1 MQKLIRI
8 FSALTVVSGIA
19 AFAYLTS
26 LPGEGLSP
34 FRLASLAGI
43 LSVAIASAFV
53 FFTFRSAELTERLTA
68 WIQRWKPAVL
78 LSFLSFAFAWIAWL
92 AVLYKDLW
100 ILHFSEALYERSV
113 PVLLI
118 GALTGFQAGIVFLIP
133 HLDKKNLAPSSKSV
147 WRTSLFLA
155 AGFFLLAIFIAATK
169 IGITYDIVGLNW
181 GPAGVPISFA
191 QVNLVLAIGFLFTFA
206 MALIRK
212 NAVLMDMRW
221 LVRLDVIVF
230 AGLWMAAVM
239 LWSAQTISPSH
250 FSPAVSAPNFEY
262 YPYSDAAL
270 FDKAS
275 YRFFTGVGLGENL
288 IRRPLYAGLLALF
301 HMIGGVTHEGTMSVQ
316 ILFLALIPALIYLL
330 TAKLSNRF
338 AGFLA
343 GGFVIL
349 REANAIE
356 LSGKIATSHAKLMMS
371 DLPAMLGIVALVFAC
386 IVLFAR
392 SKQDK
397 WLLLVTG
404 GILGLTVLVRAQ
416 SLILLPL
423 ILLLLLFH
431 QKFSKPAFIQSTF
444 LVLGLAAV
452 ITPWAIRNWIVTG
465 SPSLGDGGEKV
476 LMARNYSF
484 QVTEYPQPL
493 PGETSDEFSDRLTD
507 QILTHILQH
516 PGDVAF
522 FVSNHFLRSLAT
534 SAVFIA
540 PVYSADTPE
549 SLVGNYPFWGDWNGT
564 LPGGT
569 LIPLAVNFVILSFG
583 IGLAQAGGKRIGW
596 YPLLF
601 FIVYQAGN
609 AIARTSGWRFSLPID
624 WVVIVYYCIALSY
637 LPYKLSFADD
647 NPTKTESGST
657 RPSRLYP
664 TIFLIL
670 FAAGILL
677 PLAGQFAPQQDFAP
691 LTDEASQT
699 LLERDLSTS
708 SQFSEFLEQENA
720 VIISGIAL
728 YPRYFRPNGNVYIA
742 EMPQDFRYLH
752 FWLLHDHDS
761 QIVLPRERP
770 PDFFPHASTVTVI
783 GCEDGNHISAWAVI
797 LHVETGKEIVLQEP
811 VPPLTCP

>member
-19 AFAYLTS
+19 AFAHLTS

-34 FRLASLAGI
+34 IRLVSLAGI
-43 LSVAIASAFV
+43 LSVTIASAFV
-53 FFTFRSAELTERLTA
+53 FFKFRSAELTGRLTV
-68 WIQRWKPAVL
+68 WIQQFKPAVL
-78 LSFLSFAFAWIAWL
+78 LSFLFFAFAWIAWL
-92 AVLYKDLW
+92 AILHKDLW
-100 ILHFSEALYERSV
+100 ILHFSEALYVRSV

-118 GALTGFQAGIVFLIP
+118 GSLAGFQAGIILSLP
-133 HLDKKNLAPSSKSV
+133 YLDGRDFNLSSKPV
-147 WRTSLFLA
+147 WRTSLFLT
-155 AGFFLLAIFIAATK
+155 AGFSLLAIFIAMTK
-169 IGITYDIVGLNW
+169 IGITYDNVGLNW

-206 MALIRK
+206 IALIRK
-212 NAVLMDMRW
+212 NAVLMDVRW
-221 LVRLDVIVF
+221 LVGLDVIVF

-275 YRFFTGVGLGENL
+275 YRFFTGVGLGDNL

-301 HMIGGVTHEGTMSVQ
+301 HTIGGVAYEGTVSVQ

-330 TAKLSNRF
+330 TAKLSNRL

-371 DLPAMLGIVALVFAC
+371 DLPTMLGIVALVYAC
-386 IVLFAR
+386 IVLFEK

-404 GILGLTVLVRAQ
+404 SILGLTVLVRAQ

-423 ILLLLLFH
+423 ILLLLLLH
-431 QKFSKPAFIQSTF
+431 QKFSKPAFIQSAI
-444 LVLGLAAV
+444 LILGLAAV

-493 PGETSDEFSDRLTD
+493 PGETSDEFSDRLTA

-516 PGDVAF
+516 PGDVASF
-522 FVSNHFLRSLAT
+522 LSNHFLRGLAT

-540 PVYSADTPE
+540 PVYSTSTPE
-549 SLVGNYPFWGDWNGT
+549 SLVGKYPFWGDWSGT
-564 LPGGT
+564 LPGST
-569 LIPLAVNFVILSFG
+569 SISLIVNLAILSFG
-583 IGLAQAGGKRIGW
+583 IGLAQARDKRTGW

-624 WVVIVYYCIALSY
+624 WVIIVYYCIALSH
-637 LPYKLSFADD
+637 LPSKLISL
-647 NPTKTESGST
+647 TGGSGEKRDSEK
-657 RPSRLYP
+657 PSRLYP

-670 FAAGILL
+670 FAAGISL
-677 PLAGQFAPQQDFAP
+677 PLAGQLAPRQDFAP
-691 LTDEASQT
+691 GTEEASQT
-699 LLERDLSTS
+699 LLERDLLTS

-720 VIISGIAL
+720 VIVSGIAL
-728 YPRYFRPNGNVYIA
+728 YPRFFRPNGNVYVA

-752 FWLLHDHDS
+752 FWLLHDNDS

-770 PDFFPHASTVTVI
+770 PEFFPHASTVTVI
-783 GCEDGNHISAWAVI
+783 GCENGNHISAWAVI
-797 LHVETGKEIVLQEP
+797 LHTETGKEIVLQEP

>member
-19 AFAYLTS
+19 AFAHLTS

-34 FRLASLAGI
+34 IRLISLAGI
-43 LSVAIASAFV
+43 LSVTITSAFV
-53 FFTFRSAELTERLTA
+53 FFKFRSAELTGRLTA
-68 WIQRWKPAVL
+68 WIQRFKPAVL
-78 LSFLSFAFAWIAWL
+78 LSFLFFAFAWIAWL
-92 AVLYKDLW
+92 AILYKDLW

-118 GALTGFQAGIVFLIP
+118 GAMIGFQAGIVFLIP
-133 HLDKKNLAPSSKSV
+133 HLDKKNLALPSRSV

-155 AGFFLLAIFIAATK
+155 AGFFLLAVFIAITK
-169 IGITYDIVGLNW
+169 TGITYDIVGLNW

-191 QVNLVLAIGFLFTFA
+191 QVNLILAVGFLFTFA
-206 MALIRK
+206 IALIRK
-212 NAVLMDMRW
+212 NAVLLDMRW

-301 HMIGGVTHEGTMSVQ
+301 HTIGGVTYEGTVSVQ
-316 ILFLALIPALIYLL
+316 ILFLALIPTLIYLL
-330 TAKLSNRF
+330 TAKLSNRL

-343 GGFVIL
+343 GGFIIL

-371 DLPAMLGIVALVFAC
+371 DLPAMLGIVALVYAC
-386 IVLFAR
+386 IVLFAK

-404 GILGLTVLVRAQ
+404 GILGLIVLVRAQ

-423 ILLLLLFH
+423 ILLFLLHH
-431 QKFSKPAFIQSTF
+431 QKFSKPAFIQSAF

-493 PGETSDEFSDRLTD
+493 PGETSDEFSNRLTT
-507 QILTHILQH
+507 QIVAHIFQH

-522 FVSNHFLRSLAT
+522 FVSNHFLRGLAT

-540 PVYSADTPE
+540 PVYSTDTPE
-549 SLVGNYPFWGDWNGT
+549 RLVGKYPFWGDWNGT
-564 LPGGT
+564 LPSGT
-569 LIPLAVNFVILSFG
+569 LIPLAVNLAILAFG
-583 IGLAQAGGKRIGW
+583 IVLAQARDKRIGW

-624 WVVIVYYCIALSY
+624 WVIIVYYCIALSHFPSKFIS
-637 LPYKLSFADD
+637 LTG
-647 NPTKTESGST
+647 NSGEKIDSEK
-657 RPSRLYP
+657 PSRLYP

-670 FAAGILL
+670 FTTGISL
-677 PLAGQFAPQQDFAP
+677 PLAGQLAPQQDFAP
-691 LTDEASQT
+691 VTEEATQT
-699 LLERDLSTS
+699 LLERDLLTST
-708 SQFSEFLEQENA
+708 QFSEFLEQENA

-752 FWLLHDHDS
+752 FWLLHDNDS

-770 PDFFPHASTVTVI
+770 PEFFPHASTVTVI
-783 GCEDGNHISAWAVI
+783 GCENGNHISAWAVI
-797 LHVETGKEIVLQEP
+797 LHTETGKEIVHQEP